1 MKRISGLAGQPLKWE
16 QPRVL
21 KMEYNLTSGDELVA
35 TLKFRSSFGSLATGE
50 SADGCWTFKRVGFW
64 QTRATIRACNSDD
77 DIASYRNNTWSCG
90 GTLELADG
98 QKILGTTNFWQTK
111 FGFEKES
118 GEKLIQ
124 FTNGGLIHL
133 SAVVEILPEAHSMRE
148 LPWMVML
155 GWYLVVMMHHDAAI
169 AGGAVAAAS

>member
-1 MKRISGLAGQPLKWE
+1 MKKIVSLASQPLKWE
-16 QPRVL
+16 QPRAF
-21 KMEYNLTSGDELVA
+21 KMEYNLRAGDELVA
-35 TLKFRSSFGSLATGE
+35 TLNFRSLFGSLATGQ

-64 QTRATIRACNSDD
+64 QTRATIRACDSED

-90 GTLELADG
+90 GTLELVDG

-111 FGFEKES
+111 FGFERES

-124 FTNGGLIHL
+124 FTNGGLIHI
-133 SAVVEILPEAHSMRE
+133 SAIVEVLPEGLSIRQ

-155 GWYLVVMMHHDAAI
+155 GWYLVIMMHHDAAI
-169 AGGAVAAAS
+169 ATGAATAT